1 MTFVAQYFNIVKH
14 VIVVETCAKYRQI
27 DRKMDIITNRAAI
40 TAKNITECNKIGKQS
55 RCKSRIVTLSF
66 LGLELGGDIQC

>member
-1 MTFVAQYFNIVKH
+1 
-14 VIVVETCAKYRQI
+14 
-27 DRKMDIITNRAAI
+27 MDIITNRAAI